1 MCVVTKHA
9 LGFWSLLHFPHE
21 AQPKWLAPQAQQ
33 IPKVAVLSKVLNM
46 KFTSLED
53 TYPKEA
59 PTTPALHTSQRGE
72 CLCASFPN
80 LPKRKPIP
88 LAPSASR
95 HLDNRQATVQEV
107 IIDMITLELSNG
119 YQHSRV

>member
-1 MCVVTKHA
+1 MCVVIKRA
-9 LGFWSLLHFPHE
+9 IGFWSLVPFPYE

-33 IPKVAVLSKVLNM
+33 VRRLAVLSKVLNM
-46 KFTSLED
+46 KVTSLEE

-59 PTTPALHTSQRGE
+59 PTTPALHTSQKGE

-80 LPKRKPIP
+80 LPQRKPIP
-88 LAPSASR
+88 LAPSASP
-95 HLDNRQATVQEV
+95 HLDNRQATLQEV
-107 IIDMITLELSNG
+107 TIDMITLELSNG